1 MANIKVKTPTTTPF
15 MQSSRLE
22 NINQAIPVSP
32 KLSSCPDRP
41 LNLDYLKAVEK
52 LTTTSSHGAQQ
63 SNPKPESPI
72 TQKPKLTKPS
82 SSNMPAVTA
91 SYEDIEKMISQL
103 NRTKLSTAATLISQI
118 DRAPDGTTI
127 NLDTSSTRFHSLR
140 TEAKRVDKR
149 KRDLGVLSD
158 FSKRQKHGFRPEE
171 LLWHGAMELENC
183 KPSNLTNEIHPLFHR
198 DCFDDTPDPVYDQ
211 LIPGLRLATMF
222 LTQPDCMQFWITLA
236 KGERK
241 QDLEMSRRCG
251 QRRHRIIR
259 NVKMTKE
266 NTDEV
271 IQYIRDLGDAKVI
284 HFTWARGLLFHG
296 HEAFGT
302 AARVC
307 DFSRENTRNPHTKL
321 QRCHIKLNS
330 DFYVI
335 AKKMSRMKYPD
346 EAQKLRFNFNIAI
359 IMLHESA
366 HTIELSQW
374 LNREPSPY
382 EPFLLHQNDAE
393 LGFAWENYMFGG
405 RVAPINDRVDGNFGI
420 GTYDW
425 PLPPG
430 ELNPERTIVHSVSMR
445 YIENLQQNETWQRES
460 DAQDWRHFHIP
471 RDGATSIYL
480 NAVTTVPWSEEER
493 VAKEEL
499 DEMQMQEKDQPAKK
513 KREMGD
519 GGAIKIKVDGIES
532 ETAGSALESDMETTA
547 QQTSRNRKEP
557 EKARRKKHR
566 RARPKPEKVLE
577 KGKEKETE
585 SSLVENREQLHKVTK
600 RLEHA

>member
-1 MANIKVKTPTTTPF
+1 MANIKVKTPTTSPF
-15 MQSSRLE
+15 MKPSRLE
-22 NINQAIPVSP
+22 KVKQVIPITQ

-41 LNLDYLKAVEK
+41 LSLDYLKAAEK
-52 LTTTSSHGAQQ
+52 LSATSSHGAQP

-72 TQKPKLTKPS
+72 TPNPKSTKKPS
-82 SSNMPAVTA
+82 QITTSETV
-91 SYEDIEKMISQL
+91 SYEDIEKVTSQL
-103 NRTKLSTAATLISQI
+103 DRTKLGTAATLVSQI
-118 DRAPDGTTI
+118 DRASNSTAI
-127 NLDTSSTRFHSLR
+127 NLDTSPSRFHSLR

-149 KRDLGVLSD
+149 KRDLGILSKL
-158 FSKRQKHGFRPEE
+158 SRRQKHGFRPEE
-171 LLWHGAMELENC
+171 LLWHGAMELADC

-198 DCFDDTPDPVYDQ
+198 NCFDDTPDPVYDQ

-222 LTQPDCMQFWITLA
+222 LTQPGCMQFWITLA

-241 QDLEMSRRCG
+241 KDPEMSRRCG
-251 QRRHRIIR
+251 RERHRIVR

-266 NTDEV
+266 NTNEV
-271 IQYIRDLGDAKVI
+271 IQYIKDLGHAKVT
-284 HFTWARGLLFHG
+284 HFTWAKGLLYHG
-296 HEAFGT
+296 QEAFGT

-307 DFSRENTRNPHTKL
+307 DYSRENAKDSHTKL
-321 QRCHIKLNS
+321 QSCHIRLNS

-335 AKKMSRMKYPD
+335 AKKMSKIKYPD

-366 HTIELSQW
+366 HAIELSQW

-393 LGFAWENYMFGG
+393 LGFAWENYVFGG
-405 RVAPINDRVDGNFGI
+405 RVAPINDRVDGKFGI

-445 YIENLQQNETWQRES
+445 YIESLQQIETWQRGH
-460 DAQDWRHFHIP
+460 DDQNWRRFHIP

-513 KREMGD
+513 KREMGH
-519 GGAIKIKVDGIES
+519 GGAINIKVDGIES
-532 ETAGSALESDMETTA
+532 ETAGSAQDLDIETTA
-547 QQTSRNRKEP
+547 QQASRIRKEP
-557 EKARRKKHR
+557 EKTRRKKHR
-566 RARPKPEKVLE
+566 RARPKAEKASGEE
-577 KGKEKETE
+577 KGKEIQKYTAEK
-585 SSLVENREQLHKVTK
+585 SR
-600 RLEHA
+600 AAA